1 MIYIHVP
8 FCKCRCI
15 YCDFYSTT
23 LGEEIRKKYVETL
36 CDELSCRKDYLP
48 NRLIKTVYF
57 GGGTPSQL
65 SVCEIKTIIDCIH
78 STYDVAQNA
87 EITFEANP
95 DDITPEFVNGL
106 INLGINRVSLG
117 VQTFNDALLKL
128 LHRRHTAEQAR
139 KAVYL
144 LKNGGFE
151 NISIDLIYGL
161 PQQTL
166 NMFAA
171 DLTDAFS
178 LPITHLSSYALTI
191 ENGTPL
197 HKMIEENELQIA
209 DEDSFVA
216 EYEAL
221 MEAASNAGFEHYEI
235 SNFALPEYYSRH
247 NSAYWDGTHYLGCG
261 PGAHSYDGK
270 SRRYNLP
277 DINAYISQ
285 CPNIPHETEP
295 LSAEAQFNERVFTS
309 LRTQKGLD
317 LEQLKKDFAPSW
329 CENLMAAAQRH
340 LEGGRLKQ
348 NGHFMALTQKGYF
361 VSDDVMSDLII

>member
-1 MIYIHVP
+1 MP

-23 LGEEIRKKYVETL
+23 LGEDFRKKFVEAL
-36 CDELSCRKDYLP
+36 CDELSYRKDYLP

-65 SVCEIKTIIDCIH
+65 SVCEIRTIIDRIH
-78 STYDVAQNA
+78 STYDVAQDA

-95 DDITPEFVNGL
+95 DDVTPELVSEL
-106 INLGINRVSLG
+106 IDLGINRVSLG

-128 LHRRHTAEQAR
+128 LHRRHTAAQAR
-139 KAVYL
+139 KAVHL

-166 NMFAA
+166 NMFEA
-171 DLTDAFS
+171 DLADAFS
-178 LPITHLSSYALTI
+178 LPITHLSSYALSI
-191 ENGTPL
+191 EEGTVL
-197 HKMIEENELQIA
+197 HKMVKNNKLQIA

-216 EYEAL
+216 EYDAL
-221 MEAASNAGFEHYEI
+221 MKAASNAGFEHYEI
-235 SNFALPEYYSRH
+235 SNFALPEYHSRH
-247 NSAYWDGTHYLGCG
+247 NSAYWDGTPYLGCG

-285 CPNIPHETEP
+285 HPVIPHETES
-295 LSAEAQFNERVFTS
+295 LSPEAQFNERVFTS

-317 LEQLKKDFAPSW
+317 LKRLKKDFAPNW
-329 CENLMAAAQRH
+329 YENLVAEAQRH
-340 LEGGRLKQ
+340 LEGGRLNY
-348 NGHFMALTQKGYF
+348 NGHFIALTQKGYF
-361 VSDDVMSDLII
+361 VSDDVMSDLMI

>member
-1 MIYIHVP
+1 MP

-23 LGEEIRKKYVETL
+23 LGEEFRKKFVEAL
-36 CDELSCRKDYLP
+36 CDELSYRKDYLP

-65 SVCEIKTIIDCIH
+65 SVCEIRTIIDRIH
-78 STYDVAQNA
+78 STYDVAQDA

-95 DDITPEFVNGL
+95 DDVTPELVSEL
-106 INLGINRVSLG
+106 IDLGINRVSLG

-128 LHRRHTAEQAR
+128 LHRRHTAAQAR

-144 LKNGGFE
+144 LKNGGYE

-166 NMFAA
+166 NMFEA
-171 DLTDAFS
+171 DLADAFS
-178 LPITHLSSYALTI
+178 LPITHLSSYALSI
-191 ENGTPL
+191 EEGTVL
-197 HKMIEENELQIA
+197 HKMVKNNKLQIA

-216 EYEAL
+216 EYDAL
-221 MEAASNAGFEHYEI
+221 MKAASNAGFEHYEI

-247 NSAYWDGTHYLGCG
+247 NSAYWNGTPYLGCG

-270 SRRYNLP
+270 SRQYNLP

-285 CPNIPHETEP
+285 RPVIPHETES
-295 LSAEAQFNERVFTS
+295 LSPEAQFNERVFTS

-317 LEQLKKDFAPSW
+317 LERLKKDFAPNW
-329 CENLMAAAQRH
+329 CENLVAEAQRH
-340 LEGGRLKQ
+340 LEGGRLNY
-348 NGHFMALTQKGYF
+348 NGHFIALTQKGYF
-361 VSDDVMSDLII
+361 VSDDVMSDLMI

>member
-1 MIYIHVP
+1 MP

-23 LGEEIRKKYVETL
+23 LGEEFRKKFVETL
-36 CDELSCRKDYLP
+36 CDELSYRKDYLP

-65 SVCEIKTIIDCIH
+65 SVCEIRTIIDRIH
-78 STYDVAQNA
+78 STYDVAQDA

-95 DDITPEFVNGL
+95 DDVTTELVSEL
-106 INLGINRVSLG
+106 IDLGINRVSLG

-128 LHRRHTAEQAR
+128 LHRRHTAAQAR

-166 NMFAA
+166 NMFEA
-171 DLTDAFS
+171 DLADAFS
-178 LPITHLSSYALTI
+178 LPITHLSSYALSI
-191 ENGTPL
+191 EEGTVL
-197 HKMIEENELQIA
+197 HKMVKNNKLQIA

-216 EYEAL
+216 EYDAL
-221 MEAASNAGFEHYEI
+221 MKAASNAGFEHYEI

-247 NSAYWDGTHYLGCG
+247 NSAYWDGTPYLGCG

-285 CPNIPHETEP
+285 HPVIPHETES
-295 LSAEAQFNERVFTS
+295 LSPEAQFNERVFTS

-317 LEQLKKDFAPSW
+317 LERLKKDFAPNW
-329 CENLMAAAQRH
+329 YENLVAEAQRH
-340 LEGGRLKQ
+340 LEGGRLNY
-348 NGHFMALTQKGYF
+348 NGHFIALTQKGYF
-361 VSDDVMSDLII
+361 VSDDVMSDLMI

>member
-1 MIYIHVP
+1 MP

-23 LGEEIRKKYVETL
+23 LGEEFRKKFVETL
-36 CDELSCRKDYLP
+36 CDELAYRKDYLP

-65 SVCEIKTIIDCIH
+65 SVCEIRTIIDRIH
-78 STYDVAQNA
+78 STYDVAQDA

-95 DDITPEFVNGL
+95 DDVTPELVSEL
-106 INLGINRVSLG
+106 IDLGINRVSLG

-128 LHRRHTAEQAR
+128 LHRRHTAAQAR
-139 KAVYL
+139 KAVHL

-166 NMFAA
+166 NMFEA
-171 DLTDAFS
+171 DLADAFS
-178 LPITHLSSYALTI
+178 LPITHLSSYALSI
-191 ENGTPL
+191 EEGTVL
-197 HKMIEENELQIA
+197 HKMVKNNKLQIA

-216 EYEAL
+216 EYDAL
-221 MEAASNAGFEHYEI
+221 MKAASNAGFEHYEI
-235 SNFALPEYYSRH
+235 SNFALPEYHSRH
-247 NSAYWDGTHYLGCG
+247 NSAYWDGTPYLGCG

-285 CPNIPHETEP
+285 HPVIPHETESLFP
-295 LSAEAQFNERVFTS
+295 EAQFNERVFTS

-317 LEQLKKDFAPSW
+317 LERLKKDFAPIW
-329 CENLMAAAQRH
+329 CENLVAEAQRH
-340 LEGGRLKQ
+340 LEGGRLNY
-348 NGHFMALTQKGYF
+348 NGHFIALTQKGYF
-361 VSDDVMSDLII
+361 VSDDVMSDLMI

>member
-1 MIYIHVP
+1 MP

-23 LGEEIRKKYVETL
+23 LGEDFRKKFVEAL
-36 CDELSCRKDYLP
+36 CDELSYRKDYLP

-65 SVCEIKTIIDCIH
+65 SVCEIRTIIDRIH
-78 STYDVAQNA
+78 STYDVAQDA

-95 DDITPEFVNGL
+95 DDVTPELVSEL
-106 INLGINRVSLG
+106 IDLGINRVSLG

-128 LHRRHTAEQAR
+128 LHRRHTAAQAR

-166 NMFAA
+166 NMFEA
-171 DLTDAFS
+171 DLADVFS
-178 LPITHLSSYALTI
+178 LPITHLSSYALSI
-191 ENGTPL
+191 EEGTVL
-197 HKMIEENELQIA
+197 HKMVKNNKLQIA

-216 EYEAL
+216 EYDAL
-221 MEAASNAGFEHYEI
+221 MKAASNAGFEHYEI

-247 NSAYWDGTHYLGCG
+247 NSAYWDGTPYLGCG

-277 DINAYISQ
+277 NINAYISQ
-285 CPNIPHETEP
+285 RPVIPHETES
-295 LSAEAQFNERVFTS
+295 LSPEAQFNERVFTS

-317 LEQLKKDFAPSW
+317 LERLKKDFAPNW
-329 CENLMAAAQRH
+329 CENLVAEAQRH
-340 LEGGRLKQ
+340 LEGGRLNY
-348 NGHFMALTQKGYF
+348 NGHFIALTQKGYF
-361 VSDDVMSDLII
+361 VSDDVMSDLMI